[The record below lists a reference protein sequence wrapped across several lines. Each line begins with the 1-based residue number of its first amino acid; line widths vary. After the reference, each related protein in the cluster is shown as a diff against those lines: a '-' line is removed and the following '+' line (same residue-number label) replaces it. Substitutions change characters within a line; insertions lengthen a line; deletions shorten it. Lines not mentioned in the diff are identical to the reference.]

1 VLNVSTNWR
10 DEAKALEQRLM
21 IMQDHYAEL
30 ARALGS
36 PAGGFWGDPIETH
49 AEILRRVEQL
59 AEQLA
64 ELDAFVAVHQYILDA
79 NPTDLWPKDSVLA
92 KAIARHE
99 ARELAR
105 RSA

>member
-1 VLNVSTNWR
+1 VSTNWR

-21 IMQDHYAEL
+21 VMQDHYAEL

-36 PAGGFWGDPIETH
+36 PAGGFWGDPTETH
-49 AEILRRVEQL
+49 IEILRR

-79 NPTDLWPKDSVLA
+79 NPPDLWPKGSVLA